1 MLFTTSTHP
10 KGTLAVSIPQSPL
23 GQVKRAQ
30 EQTPNQPAHF
40 ATLQRAARDTQVRAA
55 LAGLIEFVTPTN
67 AWRAF
72 TATELGYALTLTPGT
87 INRHLRTLIRRG
99 YLEERA
105 THRRAG
111 EREARLTTTHGA
123 PGAQAR

>member
-1 MLFTTSTHP
+1 M
-10 KGTLAVSIPQSPL
+10 SIPQSH
-23 GQVKRAQ
+23 GGAVKTP
-30 EQTPNQPAHF
+30 QTMNPAPNEPTQATGHF

-55 LAGLIEFVTPTN
+55 LAVLIEFVTPTN

-123 PGAQAR
+123 PGAQAQ